1 MAFFRLNFEILLAC
15 HSDSSNNDKSC
26 LSRSELNDQSQS
38 WFKGCTIGGFPRGPH
53 HLRRESQQTAGNI
66 DDFSVAGAS
75 STIIYI
81 RSNRP
86 LNRLLKVE
94 IHQSTHKV
102 HHWATILRFLRTICF
117 FTIFQ
122 CLIQLSLFRPYRVTA
137 GTSGSEKMRSVN
149 SSLYNQRFW
158 SVIWFLSIPKIFWI
172 FKDIHNIKDILV
184 IWFLITQT
192 TLWSTL
198 PSSAIAAVTK
208 YWLNWT
214 RRLSNYK

>member
-1 MAFFRLNFEILLAC
+1 MTFFRLNFEILLAC
-15 HSDSSNNDKSC
+15 HSDSRNNDESC

-38 WFKGCTIGGFPRGPH
+38 RFKGHTIGGFPRGPH

-102 HHWATILRFLRTICF
+102 HHWATILRFLPTIWFVQNRNEFSNVSGASICKWK
-117 FTIFQ
+117 
-122 CLIQLSLFRPYRVTA
+122 LTA
-137 GTSGSEKMRSVN
+137 TQNPDYSV
-149 SSLYNQRFW
+149 Y
-158 SVIWFLSIPKIFWI
+158 SVINLTIHTINIP
-172 FKDIHNIKDILV
+172 
-184 IWFLITQT
+184 
-192 TLWSTL
+192 
-198 PSSAIAAVTK
+198 
-208 YWLNWT
+208 
-214 RRLSNYK
+214 